1 MQGTRGFMG
10 WWRDFLAEISTTPS
24 AQCALSV
31 VAREARDLDFG
42 FYAYAV
48 KQATPFTQPKFE
60 IRGNYPAVWLDRY
73 HAKSYGASDPTI
85 ALGVSASNFVV
96 WSKDVKEKHPM
107 LFSEAEEWG
116 LKFGA
121 TLTAVGAGNTLRIL
135 SFARR
140 DEDIHDSQIAELELR
155 MNCVLD
161 ALTRR
166 LNVLESSGGRTPIS
180 LSFREAEIL
189 KWTADGKST
198 DEVAAILSISINTVN
213 FHIKNIQ
220 KKFGARNKLSA
231 AAQAAALR
239 LI

>member
-1 MQGTRGFMG
+1 MQRTKSFMG
-10 WWRDFLAEISTTPS
+10 WWGDFLAEISTTPS

-48 KQATPFTQPKFE
+48 RQGTPFTQPKIE
-60 IRGNYPAVWLDRY
+60 IRGNFPALWLDRY
-73 HAKSYGASDPTI
+73 HAKSYGTSDPTI
-85 ALGVSASNFVV
+85 ALGVSAPKFIV

-121 TLTAVGAGNTLRIL
+121 TLTAVGAGNALRIL

-140 DEDIHDSQIAELELR
+140 DGDIHDAQIAELELR
-155 MNCVLD
+155 MSCVLD

-166 LNVLESSGGRTPIS
+166 LDALDISEGRVPIS
-180 LSFREAEIL
+180 LSSRETEIL